1 MRVILRPIGWN
12 RWSGALKYKG
22 CYDDLGPYLTR
33 SGAMYT
39 GLTPEDEKRL
49 GAILGVDLSR
59 SNKNPFWINFAIRT
73 SINDI
78 ILDTDDPMDEL
89 RYLFL
94 KSHKRVK
101 TSILEN
107 KPSADFVL
115 INRDEEAIVENRVNR
130 LKRDAIK
137 AFDKLTPTEM
147 RKVLRLFGYNAES
160 MSSEVVESKLY
171 QLVEANPKKFME
183 KWVENSN
190 RDIEVLIETAIS
202 KNILTK
208 NKTIYRF
215 GSEIIG
221 YNLQDTIVYLSN
233 PTNQDIRFSIMKACN
248 NEDLHLSNEVT
259 EEQVKE
265 SLLAEESPK
274 PKQIKTKKV
283 END

>member
-33 SGAMYT
+33 SGALYT
-39 GLTPEDEKRL
+39 GLTPDDEKRL
-49 GAILGVDLSR
+49 GTILGVDLSR
-59 SNKNPFWINFAIRT
+59 SNKNPYWINFAIRT

-89 RYLFL
+89 KYLFL
-94 KSHKRVK
+94 KNHKRVK
-101 TSILEN
+101 ASLLDN

-115 INRDEEAIVENRVNR
+115 INRDEEAIVENRINR
-130 LKRDAIK
+130 LKRDAIR

-171 QLVEANPKKFME
+171 TLVEANPKKFID

-208 NKTIYRF
+208 NKTIFRF

-221 YNLQDTIVYLSN
+221 YNLQDTIAYLSN
-233 PTNQDIRFSIMKACN
+233 PVNQDIRLSIMKSCN
-248 NEDLHLSNEVT
+248 TEDLHLDHEVT
-259 EEQVKE
+259 EAQIKE
-265 SLLAEESPK
+265 SLLSEELPK

-283 END
+283 GDE